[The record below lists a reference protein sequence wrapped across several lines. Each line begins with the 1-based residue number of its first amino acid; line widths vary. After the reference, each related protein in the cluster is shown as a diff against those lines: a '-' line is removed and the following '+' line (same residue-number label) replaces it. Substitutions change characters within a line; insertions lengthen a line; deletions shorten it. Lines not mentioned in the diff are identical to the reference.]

1 MARWLGLDG
10 IYARRYES
18 GTQLVDGDLIIG
30 GVGDDL
36 LVGGA
41 GDQTLVGG
49 AGDDA
54 VDGGAGYNTY
64 EVSGTPGGFI
74 HQVIDSGEVLLTDLV
89 VGGDDAEE
97 AADEGQDLLRNIQ
110 AIRYVSPEDGSTI
123 TVELDEYGNAPDAGN
138 LVLGY
143 GEIIQGRFNF
153 KDDDDYFLVDAKEG
167 QQVVIESLLSS
178 YPNRLDM
185 ETSGFG
191 RQEFYNNGQTRTYTQ
206 SETGLVDLWVS
217 HPYENPGNSQSP
229 QATPGL

>member
-1 MARWLGLDG
+1 MVAWQSDIKMAPGWTVFMPAVMSQALSLLTVTGF
-10 IYARRYES
+10 
-18 GTQLVDGDLIIG
+18 IG

-97 AADEGQDLLRNIQ
+97 AVMKVKTCFA
-110 AIRYVSPEDGSTI
+110 T
-123 TVELDEYGNAPDAGN
+123 
-138 LVLGY
+138 
-143 GEIIQGRFNF
+143 F
-153 KDDDDYFLVDAKEG
+153 KRSAMCRRRTAARL
-167 QQVVIESLLSS
+167 QLS
-178 YPNRLDM
+178 
-185 ETSGFG
+185 
-191 RQEFYNNGQTRTYTQ
+191 
-206 SETGLVDLWVS
+206 
-217 HPYENPGNSQSP
+217 
-229 QATPGL
+229 

>member
-1 MARWLGLDG
+1 M
-10 IYARRYES
+10 
-18 GTQLVDGDLIIG
+18 
-30 GVGDDL
+30 GDDL

-153 KDDDDYFLVDAKEG
+153 KDDDDYFLSMPKRG
-167 QQVVIESLLSS
+167 SRLSS
-178 YPNRLDM
+178 SRCYRAIPIVLIWKRRALGVRNFITTVRHELIL
-185 ETSGFG
+185 SQRRVWSIFG
-191 RQEFYNNGQTRTYTQ
+191 
-206 SETGLVDLWVS
+206 
-217 HPYENPGNSQSP
+217 
-229 QATPGL
+229 